1 MNESSWHK
9 QIPITRLE
17 LIAGLACS
25 VEEDLQHMSQWAA
38 EGWQVVAVRRMCVV
52 LERATPEQ
60 VLFAVDYQTSP
71 DDEYYALCHVAGW
84 THVLSLSNTIHLFK
98 APVGTRPLF
107 STHDNSIIVRAQQ
120 QLQHM
125 ALLSSLVL
133 VVMTWLISTLLWP
146 WLWVV
151 DRGILGWVLA
161 GIGMVSMYAV
171 SVVVWHTVLPWLVYQ
186 VRRYGIALRWS
197 RRRAQV
203 LVDGV
208 SVMTGALFGLML
220 GY

>member
-1 MNESSWHK
+1 
-9 QIPITRLE
+9 
-17 LIAGLACS
+17 
-25 VEEDLQHMSQWAA
+25 MSQWAA
-38 EGWQVVAVRRMCVV
+38 EGWQVVAVRRMYIV

-60 VLFAVDYQTSP
+60 VIFAVDYQTSP

-107 STHDNSIIVRAQQ
+107 STHDHSMVGRAQQ
-120 QLQHM
+120 QLQNV

-133 VVMTWLISTLLWP
+133 VVLTWLISTLLWP
-146 WLWVV
+146 WLWMV

-161 GIGMVSMYAV
+161 GIGMASMYTV
-171 SVVVWHTVLPWLVYQ
+171 SVVVWHTALPWLVYQ

-197 RRRAQV
+197 RWRAHV